1 MQLSCLQPMA
11 EGASIVKTVCT
22 AVLGRF
28 QTAPYTIPN
37 FTGRVFA
44 KKRKL
49 RETTESDVYA
59 PKHMS
64 GVTLAD
70 LIPEYMEVGFK
81 EEDQMQPGLINLIKA
96 AMGAVQCDCHRQDT
110 NSASNQ
116 LDDPVSRPD
125 CTLIAAGHMAMWTD
139 PSCYC
144 RFCTPRQKPLVSQE
158 TETMFGQQVERC
170 RYVLHAY
177 DQRQFAVAVS
187 FTMNSLEVMVLEC
200 QD

>member
-1 MQLSCLQPMA
+1 MA

-96 AMGAVQCDCHRQDT
+96 AMGAVHPAGESGMDAILKLDNSPNEGDLLSRDALTLFCQVLCDVAGGIANAANRDIAHRD
-110 NSASNQ
+110 
-116 LDDPVSRPD
+116 
-125 CTLIAAGHMAMWTD
+125 I
-139 PSCYC
+139 
-144 RFCTPRQKPLVSQE
+144 TPNN
-158 TETMFGQQVERC
+158 FGQ
-170 RYVLHAY
+170 
-177 DQRQFAVAVS
+177 
-187 FTMNSLEVMVLEC
+187 LEGRGYLFNFSAAKALCYAMV
-200 QD
+200 